1 LKSSGEVK
9 LRPGRNDVSRYRLA
23 RSTIP
28 LDSGYPANLG
38 VVGTFERCGVSAL
51 CLTEA
56 AEFFFV
62 AAHGGSDG
70 VQRDA

>member
-1 LKSSGEVK
+1 
-9 LRPGRNDVSRYRLA
+9 LRFRRSVRSRLLTD
-23 RSTIP
+23 SVCP
-28 LDSGYPANLG
+28 LCHGYPANLG

>member
-1 LKSSGEVK
+1 MPELNDSMQP
-9 LRPGRNDVSRYRLA
+9 LRQ
-23 RSTIP
+23 
-28 LDSGYPANLG
+28 GYPANLG